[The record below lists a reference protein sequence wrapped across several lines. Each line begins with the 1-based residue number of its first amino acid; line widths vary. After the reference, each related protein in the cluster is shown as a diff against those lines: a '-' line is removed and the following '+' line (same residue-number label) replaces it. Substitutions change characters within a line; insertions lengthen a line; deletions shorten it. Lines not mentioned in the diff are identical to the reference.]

1 MRFGLGILTAL
12 AVGWFA
18 LAGAEP
24 APAPL
29 AMAYTLTPE
38 VENGVVTALDVI
50 VEFRG
55 DARGTLTFDLPDKWA
70 GEKDLWRSLSD
81 LSVGGGTLT
90 APDPAHRILTFTP
103 GAQVVL
109 RYRVHGAYA
118 DEPKGSDGN
127 PYRGVALGKGWFAGL
142 GEPVFIVP
150 HDGELWPASF
160 RLSGLPQG
168 WNFASDLEHGAMG
181 RHMTTADM
189 IESTMLAGADVA
201 VYKRDIPG
209 GVLRFAMRGRWAF
222 SGDHIA
228 DVLGRIVGAQR
239 QFWGNDVDGPFLVTL
254 FELSGTG
261 SSGGTGRSDA
271 FALYGTPD
279 TAEASF
285 VRTIA
290 HEHMHSWIPYR
301 IGALPEQDEAL
312 EYWLSEGFTDFY
324 AERTLLRSGIWSL
337 DDFVGDLND
346 KLLEYASSPVREAPN
361 ARIANEFWTSNAV
374 SQLPYERG
382 MLFAY
387 LLDDRI
393 RKAGKGNLDGVM
405 FAARDAYVAT
415 AAAHEP
421 DIVANFV
428 EAMHKKA
435 GIDFSADRDR
445 LIEKGA
451 FIRLPE
457 DLFGA
462 CAAIRNL
469 RIAAFDRG
477 FDTDKTTASGRFT
490 GVDPM
495 GPAYAA
501 GIREGMLRLVWLG
514 GKRGD
519 SRVDWSYRV
528 GDGKGKTFIVRYK
541 PAGKEFVAVQEVVL
555 APRLTTAQRA
565 ACQRSMSGG

>member
-12 AVGWFA
+12 AAGWVA
-18 LAGAEP
+18 LTGAEP

-29 AMAYTLTPE
+29 ALAYTLTPE
-38 VENGVVTALDVI
+38 VENGVVTALDVTI
-50 VEFRG
+50 EFRG
-55 DARGTLTFDLPDKWA
+55 DARGMLTFDLPDMWG
-70 GEKDLWRSLSD
+70 GEKELWRSLSD
-81 LSVGGGTLT
+81 FSVGGATLT
-90 APDPAHRILTFTP
+90 APDPARRILAFTP

-109 RYRVHGAYA
+109 RYRVHGAYS

-181 RHMTTADM
+181 RHITIADM
-189 IESTMLAGADVA
+189 IESTMLAGAEVA

-209 GVLRFAMRGRWAF
+209 GVLRFAMRGKWAF

-228 DVLGRIVGAQR
+228 DVLGRIIGAQR

-301 IGALPEQDEAL
+301 IGAFPEQDEAL

-361 ARIANEFWTSNAV
+361 ARIAKEFWTSNAV

-405 FAARDAYVAT
+405 FAARDAYVSA

-421 DIVANFV
+421 DLVANFV
-428 EAMHKKA
+428 EAMRKKA
-435 GIDFSADRDR
+435 GIDFSADRDHF
-445 LIEKGA
+445 IENGA
-451 FIRLPE
+451 SIRLPE
-457 DLFGA
+457 DMFGA

-477 FDTDKTTASGRFT
+477 FDADKTAASGRFT
-490 GVDPM
+490 GVDPT

-501 GIREGMLRLVWLG
+501 GIREGMLRLAWLG

-528 GDGKGKTFIVRYK
+528 GDKDRTFVVRYK
-541 PAGKEFVAVQEVVL
+541 PAGREQVDVQEV
-555 APRLTTAQRA
+555 ALTPGLDSARRA
-565 ACQRSMSGG
+565 ACVRSMSGG